1 MKKFLVLLSVVFI
14 LSSCGNKESKK
25 EVVVPEKKE
34 EVVVVKE
41 EIKEAPKTS
50 LIFTVQIGANKR
62 SSAVYSSI
70 KDVIISKEKG
80 MFKYRIGAFNSY
92 KEAKKYR
99 REILSKY
106 PGSFIQA
113 LRNSEPISIA
123 NALK

>member
-62 SSAVYSSI
+62 SSAFYSSI

-80 MFKYRIGAFNSY
+80 MFKYRLGTFKTY
-92 KEAKKYR
+92 KEAKSNRIK
-99 REILSKY
+99 ILSKY
-106 PGSFIQA
+106 PGAFVQA
-113 LRNSEPISIA
+113 LYDSKPIAIE
-123 NALK
+123 NAIK